1 MGHPFFESRRP
12 LVFAH
17 RGGAG
22 LAPENTLAAFDQG
35 VASGA
40 DGLELD
46 VRLSRDGVLV
56 VHHDRTLERTTNL
69 RGAVSDATAD
79 ELARADAGH
88 HFMRGDARPFRGLGL
103 GVPTLAAVL
112 ARYRDHRL
120 IVEMKQNSPE
130 LARAAVETVRR
141 ADAVDRVCLGS
152 FGLRVVRAAR
162 ALDPAVATGASREEV
177 RWALYRSWFRWP
189 VSRVAYEAYLV
200 PEMSGRTRLV
210 SPRFVEQAHRMN
222 LRVQVWTVDAE
233 RDARRLLDWGVD
245 GLITDRPDVVV
256 PLVRSRRRG
265 GSNPETL

>member
-1 MGHPFFESRRP
+1 
-12 LVFAH
+12 
-17 RGGAG
+17 
-22 LAPENTLAAFDQG
+22 

-103 GVPTLAAVL
+103 GVPTLASVL

-256 PLVRSRRRG
+256 PFARSRRRG
-265 GSNPETL
+265 GSFET

>member
-1 MGHPFFESRRP
+1 M
-12 LVFAH
+12 FAH

-35 VASGA
+35 VALGA

-46 VRLSRDGVLV
+46 VRLSRDGVVV

-69 RGAVSDATAD
+69 RGEVSQVTVA

-88 HFMRGDARPFRGLGL
+88 YFKRGDARPFRGLGL
-103 GVPTLAAVL
+103 GVPTLASVL

-130 LARAAVETVRR
+130 LARAAVEAVRR
-141 ADAVDRVCLGS
+141 ADAVDRVCFGS
-152 FGLRVVRAAR
+152 FGRRVVRAVR
-162 ALDPAVATGASREEV
+162 ALDPAVATSAAREEV
-177 RWALYRSWFRWP
+177 RWALYRSWCRWP
-189 VSRVAYEAYLV
+189 VSDAPYEAYLV
-200 PEMSGRTRLV
+200 PEMSGLTRLV
-210 SPRFVEQAHRMN
+210 SPRFVEHAHSNN
-222 LRVQVWTVDAE
+222 LRVQVWTVDVE

-256 PLVRSRRRG
+256 PLIRPYPRSG
-265 GSNPETL
+265 